1 MQNNNLIFHLK
12 LKDFEGPIALL
23 DAMIR
28 ERKMDVLTLDVAKIA
43 EQYLAFIKSEIDTIS
58 IDDASEFLEM
68 ATYLVNLKSKKIIP
82 IENVADKE
90 NNFEYERDKLI
101 QRIIEY
107 RKYKELVN
115 TLIEKKQER
124 SKMLSKVG
132 NDIENYAP
140 ESLILEALPDKINP
154 NKLLSA
160 VMEAFEKYQMSLFV
174 QKKILVQELS
184 IADVEDALW
193 NFLIKNDVKEI
204 SFSNYL
210 ERIDQ
215 MLLSQQYI
223 VTTFLAM
230 LDLTKYHKITLLQ
243 KENDPEIYITRV
255 IEENITTAE

>member
-1 MQNNNLIFHLK
+1 
-12 LKDFEGPIALL
+12 
-23 DAMIR
+23 
-28 ERKMDVLTLDVAKIA
+28 
-43 EQYLAFIKSEIDTIS
+43 
-58 IDDASEFLEM
+58 
-68 ATYLVNLKSKKIIP
+68 
-82 IENVADKE
+82 
-90 NNFEYERDKLI
+90 
-101 QRIIEY
+101 
-107 RKYKELVN
+107 
-115 TLIEKKQER
+115 
-124 SKMLSKVG
+124 MLSKVG

>member
-82 IENVADKE
+82 IENVVEKE

>member
-28 ERKMDVLTLDVAKIA
+28 ERKMDVLALDVAKIA

-82 IENVADKE
+82 IENVAEKE

-154 NKLLSA
+154 NKLL
-160 VMEAFEKYQMSLFV
+160 
-174 QKKILVQELS
+174 
-184 IADVEDALW
+184 
-193 NFLIKNDVKEI
+193 
-204 SFSNYL
+204 
-210 ERIDQ
+210 
-215 MLLSQQYI
+215 
-223 VTTFLAM
+223 
-230 LDLTKYHKITLLQ
+230 
-243 KENDPEIYITRV
+243 
-255 IEENITTAE
+255 

>member
-68 ATYLVNLKSKKIIP
+68 ATYLVNLKSNKIIP
-82 IENVADKE
+82 IENVAEKE